1 MKIDDK
7 NSDKQNVAKE
17 ETKLQAATD
26 FNEYVSKGSE
36 SQRERQTVA
45 NYERRQ
51 TEFEKELDQ
60 DQGKLAISDKS
71 RQEANSKLSV
81 PASHEESFEMIELIK

>member
-1 MKIDDK
+1 MELVESANVSPQADLIGKQSNEKIDDK

-26 FNEYVSKGSE
+26 FNEYVSNGQD
-36 SQRERQTVA
+36 SQRENQTVA

-60 DQGKLAISDKS
+60 DQEKVAI
-71 RQEANSKLSV
+71 
-81 PASHEESFEMIELIK
+81 